1 MKASIASFIISALTN
16 TLAANKYSSYS
27 IKRGPVKKRLVM
39 IPLILTQITKT
50 KIPTFS

>member
-27 IKRGPVKKRLVM
+27 IKRGPVKNRLVVVP
-39 IPLILTQITKT
+39 IILTQITKK
-50 KIPTFS
+50 KIPTFY